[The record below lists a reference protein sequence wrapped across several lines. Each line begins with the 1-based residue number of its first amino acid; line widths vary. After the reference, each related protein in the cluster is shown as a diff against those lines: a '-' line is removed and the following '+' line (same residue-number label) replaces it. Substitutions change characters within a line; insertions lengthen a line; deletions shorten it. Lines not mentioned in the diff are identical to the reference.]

1 MRGYSTMSDKERQ
14 QIIKQHAQ
22 VYDGY
27 STGNVPSNMAPLTVY
42 DFAKDKGG
50 ITVDSMGNVKEYK
63 NHGINEIAA
72 KNLHYDE
79 IDEPFNFVS
88 GGPADP
94 FREDYDFE
102 ESDFEPLEED
112 DVEKWKDTEN
122 PEVES
127 IEESV
132 VSINKTL
139 DMFKRFKKYN

>member
-1 MRGYSTMSDKERQ
+1 MRGYSTMSDEERQ

-27 STGNVPSNMAPLTVY
+27 STGNVPSNMTPLTVY

-63 NHGINEIAA
+63 NHRINETAA

-79 IDEPFNFVS
+79 IDEPYNFVS

-94 FREDYDFE
+94 FRESYEDEFE
-102 ESDFEPLEED
+102 EVDYEEFDEEVEED
-112 DVEKWKDTEN
+112 KIDGIT
-122 PEVES
+122 
-127 IEESV
+127 ESV
-132 VSINKTL
+132 NKSL

>member
-1 MRGYSTMSDKERQ
+1 MSDEERQ

-27 STGNVPSNMAPLTVY
+27 STGNVPSNMTPLTVY

-63 NHGINEIAA
+63 NHRINEIAA

-94 FREDYDFE
+94 FREGDEDEFDEVDYDEFDE
-102 ESDFEPLEED
+102 EVDED
-112 DVEKWKDTEN
+112 KLDGLT
-122 PEVES
+122 
-127 IEESV
+127 ESV
-132 VSINKTL
+132 NKSL
-139 DMFKRFKKYN
+139 EMFKKFKKYN